1 MAAPGT
7 KAPRS
12 GCRYWLLPLPMDDKW
27 YFSKVDFSRFAE
39 EKCFVSA
46 SHLIGNSRG
55 LWNIAHHHS
64 QNSSPQDAHVRD
76 VLVEK
81 RTRVGTALRWR
92 QIGSIDETFS
102 WLQSPCSSSKCTT
115 NTDAR
120 VSWMPSD
127 QTMIKRFNLLWLRR
141 VWNFHEHEYVM
152 IRMNSS
158 RTSGKVSSTLNCQLK
173 NSPTNV

>member
-76 VLVEK
+76 VLPSREMNEGWNCTTMETNWK
-81 RTRVGTALRWR
+81 HWR
-92 QIGSIDETFS
+92 NIFLITNI
-102 WLQSPCSSSKCTT
+102 PCSTNIPFHQVNARRTPMRGFLECRVIRGWLKSSICY
-115 NTDAR
+115 D
-120 VSWMPSD
+120 
-127 QTMIKRFNLLWLRR
+127 
-141 VWNFHEHEYVM
+141 
-152 IRMNSS
+152 
-158 RTSGKVSSTLNCQLK
+158 
-173 NSPTNV
+173 